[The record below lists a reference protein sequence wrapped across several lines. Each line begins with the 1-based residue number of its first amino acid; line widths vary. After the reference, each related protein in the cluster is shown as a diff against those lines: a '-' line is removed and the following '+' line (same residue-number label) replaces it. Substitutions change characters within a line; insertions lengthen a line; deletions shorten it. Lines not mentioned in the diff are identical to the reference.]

1 MSSFLTFEA
10 FHHFKHASND
20 QNQIE
25 TDRYFLSR
33 IVWLLNKNYYYINS
47 MHHAREKGKKPL
59 EKKRGLQCFSSSSQ
73 KCQENVE

>member
-1 MSSFLTFEA
+1 MSSFLMFEA

-33 IVWLLNKNYYYINS
+33 ID
-47 MHHAREKGKKPL
+47 
-59 EKKRGLQCFSSSSQ
+59 
-73 KCQENVE
+73 